1 MTSKDKGQR
10 SIFKCH
16 YGTTYNVQTVPGDCN
31 TFLSCGE
38 DGTIRFFDLRRR
50 SSCLQS
56 SCCEVKFLTLK
67 INNLCWW
74 ICVQDVILSWEG
86 AVTTMA
92 VNQMRPY
99 QLAAGCSDST
109 VRIFDR
115 RMLITQS
122 AGESLI
128 PILMDMFACLFALG
142 NHQSHI
148 FFAQECLVL
157 VIGKFVCV
165 SDFW

>member
-56 SCCEVKFLTLK
+56 SCCEVNSPNRKPQL
-67 INNLCWW
+67 
-74 ICVQDVILSWEG
+74 G
-86 AVTTMA
+86 A
-92 VNQMRPY
+92 
-99 QLAAGCSDST
+99 DDW
-109 VRIFDR
+109 FR
-115 RMLITQS
+115 RT
-122 AGESLI
+122 
-128 PILMDMFACLFALG
+128 
-142 NHQSHI
+142 
-148 FFAQECLVL
+148 
-157 VIGKFVCV
+157 
-165 SDFW
+165 